1 MLCSAVGRVARSPS
15 GWSIASSARVR
26 VGTAV
31 RPVGRKSSTSSSASS
46 TPAPTA
52 AGPSEGGGGSR
63 GRGAYKALFFAGT
76 GFAAG
81 AAFAHLRPDKARPAR
96 AGYVTLSDS
105 VVMPLIR
112 MLDSEEAHNFAIK
125 AASFGLAPK
134 DWTMDDPILATNV
147 MGLRFSNPI
156 GLAAGFDKHAEA
168 IDGLMDTGFG
178 FVEIG
183 SVTPEP
189 QEGNPKPRMFRLTED
204 EGVINRC
211 GFNSDGL
218 KAVQQ
223 RLKKRQAS
231 PMNGRPGLLGINVGK
246 NKLSEDAAA
255 DFCKGIRT
263 LGCYADYM
271 VVNVSSPNTP
281 GLRDLQRVKAIR
293 GVILSAMDAR
303 DQVLES
309 TGSLK
314 PLPLLVKI
322 APDLTEREKKEIAS
336 VVASTKVDGLI
347 VSNTTISR
355 PKHLKSEHKAE
366 GGGLSGRPLTK
377 LATETIRDMYRLT
390 KGKASL
396 AVPLIG
402 VGGVGTGQEAYDKIR
417 AGASL
422 VQVYSLLVYK
432 GPGVVPDI
440 KADLADLLTTDGYS
454 SVAEAVGADH
464 RPPRKAVRK

>member
-1 MLCSAVGRVARSPS
+1 MLSSVAGRTVRSQSRLPAASAVRARIASGRHPVART
-15 GWSIASSARVR
+15 ASRNNSS
-26 VGTAV
+26 
-31 RPVGRKSSTSSSASS
+31 SSTAEG
-46 TPAPTA
+46 
-52 AGPSEGGGGSR
+52 AGAGGAEGSR
-63 GRGAYKALFFAGT
+63 GRVPYQALLFAGT

-81 AAFAHLRPDKARPAR
+81 AAYGHLRPDKVRN
-96 AGYVTLSDS
+96 GYATLCDS
-105 VVMPLIR
+105 VAMPLMR
-112 MLDSEEAHNFAIK
+112 MLDAEQAHGVAVK
-125 AASFGLAPK
+125 AASLGLAPK

-147 MGLRFSNPI
+147 LGLRFPNPV

-168 IDGLMDTGFG
+168 VDGLMDTGFG

-189 QEGNPKPRMFRLTED
+189 QEGNDKPRMFRLPED

-218 KAVQQ
+218 RVVQQ
-223 RLKKRQAS
+223 RLKKRQVS
-231 PMNGRPGLLGINVGK
+231 PMNGRAGLLGINVGK

-263 LGCYADYM
+263 LGCYGDYL

-281 GLRDLQRVKAIR
+281 GLRDLQRVKAIKA
-293 GVILSAMDAR
+293 VILAAMDAR
-303 DQVLES
+303 DQVRES
-309 TGSLK
+309 TGNPK

-322 APDLTEREKKEIAS
+322 APDLTEKEKKEIAG
-336 VVASTKVDGLI
+336 VVLATKVDGLI

-355 PKHLKSEHKAE
+355 PSHLRSDSKGEA
-366 GGGLSGRPLTK
+366 GGLSGRPLTK

-390 KGKASL
+390 KGKI
-396 AVPLIG
+396 PLIG
-402 VGGVGTGQEAYDKIR
+402 VGGVGTGQQAYDKIR

-422 VQVYSLLVYK
+422 VQVYSLLVYR
-432 GPGVVPDI
+432 GPGAVPGI
-440 KADLADLLTTDGYS
+440 KAELAELLKTDGFS

-464 RPPRKAVRK
+464 RPPRKALRK